1 MNRVCLVSVAVLLM
15 AGMANANAQTD
26 ADAQYKAG
34 ADFAREIKGK
44 GDSSLNNFNPGDSI
58 PNYTDSPGEKNYYG
72 GVTATGDGAM
82 KADGTQ
88 EWTTNEATQAVTD
101 SFINNPKEPISP
113 DAPFIQ
119 ASQDV
124 QSRADTI
131 IGKTGQTQCET
142 QNINR
147 SEFTNY
153 TCERDLL
160 VEQACTREASIK
172 ENVTTEKQQKE
183 VTVPVTLTVSS
194 GTAWSGKLVIPENG
208 RLLRVAVNATNMPIP
223 YTSDCNN
230 TWSGKCEKAMKESF
244 TIMGQS
250 LPVKIDKLPNYSEQC
265 SGGKNGSCTV
275 RYNDGFSSVN
285 SAFNVDMWVGAG
297 QSFDVQKQSHF
308 AWGVAS
314 SFPISITL
322 TFEIDVV
329 VAYPEVVWSEYCP
342 FSKEEGKLSKS
353 ECIKPGE
360 TRTVIVA
367 NKPYSFTQSCWM
379 YKDTYMTQA
388 ADAGTCKKYIDN
400 PACTLASRQCAFSAE
415 DGSGCLH
422 EFATFSCETRTSGT
436 VMICGGESF
445 CLDGECERAQ
455 KGKNN
460 DFAPVV
466 SALAALAAAGKD
478 VADLN
483 GVDVRAFTGSAKF
496 CKKFAVGFS
505 DCCKDS
511 GWGQD
516 IGIANCSTEEKAL
529 GKAKEKQ
536 LTVSV
541 GEFCS
546 KKVLGVCLEK
556 KRGYCQFDSKLAQI
570 VQQQGRNGQLRIGF
584 GAAKSPDCRGITQT
598 ELQQIKFDNLD
609 FSNFFEDLQNN
620 QNIPDNNALTERVRE
635 QIATQ
640 LQSK

>member
-1 MNRVCLVSVAVLLM
+1 MNRVRLVSVAVLLM

-72 GVTATGDGAM
+72 GVKATS
-82 KADGTQ
+82 DGTLKTDGGNAWSQ
-88 EWTTNEATQAVTD
+88 TEAGKAVTD
-101 SFINNPKEPISP
+101 SMMNNPKEPISP

-119 ASQDV
+119 SGKDV
-124 QSRADTI
+124 QSQADTI
-131 IGKTGQTQCET
+131 IGKTGQMQCEA
-142 QNINR
+142 QQINR
-147 SEFTNY
+147 SEFTRHVCERDTAVLR
-153 TCERDLL
+153 TCERAAEIGGHNETRYENRSAHIDKSDIRWWREGNRIRGTFTAPFTGQLNSGSLYIEMRHDLHSYGVPIVFTL
-160 VEQACTREASIK
+160 MG
-172 ENVTTEKQQKE
+172 NV
-183 VTVPVTLTVSS
+183 VNFGRDDWGNRGLNVSGYTLTQGQQVD
-194 GTAWSGKLVIPENG
+194 ID
-208 RLLRVAVNATNMPIP
+208 I
-223 YTSDCNN
+223 
-230 TWSGKCEKAMKESF
+230 
-244 TIMGQS
+244 TI
-250 LPVKIDKLPNYSEQC
+250 D
-265 SGGKNGSCTV
+265 SGGNQGAFLDSLLNNLNGGNGNRLDFNLNVDGSSSVQVWVPTTSVPAECALAQEAGAVKVNTECSEPGGERQVVVNGQTYTVGASCWRFTDTYRLQEVDVGSC
-275 RYNDGFSSVN
+275 G
-285 SAFNVDMWVGAG
+285 
-297 QSFDVQKQSHF
+297 
-308 AWGVAS
+308 
-314 SFPISITL
+314 TL
-322 TFEIDVV
+322 
-329 VAYPEVVWSEYCP
+329 
-342 FSKEEGKLSKS
+342 
-353 ECIKPGE
+353 
-360 TRTVIVA
+360 A
-367 NKPYSFTQSCWM
+367 N
-379 YKDTYMTQA
+379 
-388 ADAGTCKKYIDN
+388 N
-400 PACTLASRQCAFSAE
+400 PACTVAEHVCAFNDEQGA
-415 DGSGCLH
+415 CLR
-422 EFATFSCETRTSGT
+422 ERVTYSCETRTTGT
-436 VMICGGESF
+436 VMICGGETF

-455 KGKNN
+455 QGKNN

-483 GVDVRAFTGSAKF
+483 GVNVRAFTGSAKF
-496 CKKFAVGFS
+496 CKMAAAGFS
-505 DCCKDS
+505 NCCKDS

-516 IGIANCSTEEKAL
+516 VGIASCSTEEKAL

-570 VQQQGRNGQLRIGF
+570 VQQQGRNGQLHIGF

-609 FSNFFEDLQNN
+609 FSNFFDDLQNN

>member
-15 AGMANANAQTD
+15 VGMANAQTD

-72 GVTATGDGAM
+72 GVKATS
-82 KADGTQ
+82 DGTLKTDGSNAWSQ
-88 EWTTNEATQAVTD
+88 TEAGKAVTD
-101 SFINNPKEPISP
+101 SMMNNPKEPISP

-119 ASQDV
+119 SGKEV
-124 QSRADTI
+124 QSQADTI
-131 IGKTGQTQCET
+131 IGKTGQLQCEA
-142 QNINR
+142 QQINR

-153 TCERDLL
+153 SCERDVQ
-160 VEQACTREASIK
+160 VEQACTRTAELTGDWSGS
-172 ENVTTEKQQKE
+172 TEQKSFE
-183 VTVPVTLTVSS
+183 VTLSEQPFNIYGGAVHITITPPVSGKIIRATYRYPRVDGNQRTDISVLGTSLYYQGGTEQS
-194 GTAWSGKLVIPENG
+194 GTDFWPSQVDLVAGHPFEVSHGDRKYKKGTGGALIKHKSPIPATLHFDLQVDT
-208 RLLRVAVNATNMPIP
+208 RIFTPRVAWT
-223 YTSDCNN
+223 
-230 TWSGKCEKAMKESF
+230 E
-244 TIMGQS
+244 
-250 LPVKIDKLPNYSEQC
+250 
-265 SGGKNGSCTV
+265 
-275 RYNDGFSSVN
+275 
-285 SAFNVDMWVGAG
+285 
-297 QSFDVQKQSHF
+297 H
-308 AWGVAS
+308 
-314 SFPISITL
+314 
-322 TFEIDVV
+322 
-329 VAYPEVVWSEYCP
+329 CP
-342 FSKEEGKLSKS
+342 FNKDEGRQSNT
-353 ECIKPGE
+353 ECLQPGGE
-360 TRTVIVA
+360 RTLIVEG
-367 NKPYSFTQSCWM
+367 KPYSINQACWQF
-379 YKDTYMTQA
+379 KDTYITQLA
-388 ADAGTCKKYIDN
+388 EGGSCQKYMDN
-400 PACTLASRQCAFSAE
+400 PACTLASRNCAFNTE
-415 DGSGCLH
+415 DGGGCLH
-422 EFATFSCETRTSGT
+422 EYASYSCETRTTGK
-436 VMICGGESF
+436 VMICGGDTF

-455 KGKNN
+455 QGKNN

-483 GVDVRAFTGSAKF
+483 GVNVRAFTGSAKF

-505 DCCKDS
+505 NCCKDS

-516 IGIANCSTEEKAL
+516 IGIASCSTEEKAL

>member
-88 EWTTNEATQAVTD
+88 EWTTNKATQAVTD

-131 IGKTGQTQCET
+131 IGKTGQMQCEA
-142 QNINR
+142 QQINR

-153 TCERDLL
+153 SCERDIQ
-160 VEQACTREASIK
+160 VEQACTRTAEITGNWTEGWETRFVTISPGSFSFQPSGNNALFSFQAPVTGNVVWATLNVWVASNRYLWNMPTSFMNTSFNLQHTASIALSAAGM
-172 ENVTTEKQQKE
+172 
-183 VTVPVTLTVSS
+183 TLSEGQIVSGLAQ
-194 GTAWSGKLVIPENG
+194 GTL
-208 RLLRVAVNATNMPIP
+208 VNAGNLF
-223 YTSDCNN
+223 N
-230 TWSGKCEKAMKESF
+230 TQFVQEKSSTFTLEMLMNVKTKVFNPTITWTES
-244 TIMGQS
+244 
-250 LPVKIDKLPNYSEQC
+250 
-265 SGGKNGSCTV
+265 
-275 RYNDGFSSVN
+275 
-285 SAFNVDMWVGAG
+285 
-297 QSFDVQKQSHF
+297 
-308 AWGVAS
+308 
-314 SFPISITL
+314 
-322 TFEIDVV
+322 
-329 VAYPEVVWSEYCP
+329 CP
-342 FSKEEGKLSKS
+342 FSKSEGTLKNTECIEPGSTKTVVVEGK
-353 ECIKPGE
+353 
-360 TRTVIVA
+360 
-367 NKPYSFTQSCWM
+367 PYQVTQACWK

-415 DGSGCLH
+415 DGGGCLH
-422 EFATFSCETRTSGT
+422 EYETWSCETRTAGK
-436 VMICGGESF
+436 VMICGGDTF

-536 LTVSV
+536 LTISV